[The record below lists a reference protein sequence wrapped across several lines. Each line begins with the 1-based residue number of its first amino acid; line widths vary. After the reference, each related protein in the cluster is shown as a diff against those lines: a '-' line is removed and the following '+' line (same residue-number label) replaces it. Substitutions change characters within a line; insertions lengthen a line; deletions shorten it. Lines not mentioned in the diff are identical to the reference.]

1 MPLCNLAPPP
11 DAQDPTVLLLLHFLP
26 PTRARRFLKHDILS
40 KNEAA
45 TPHVRRGR
53 RGKGEEKVG
62 KSRVGRGKKKKFRVI
77 AYSGLVGWQ
86 AKKASKL
93 ERLAPGMVRER
104 EASFLHR
111 VFIWGE
117 TQAGQP
123 EEKEREPTPT
133 PLSHITLKTISPSL
147 LGDPLPLFPLSLKP
161 QPDPYPG
168 HALLLR
174 LLLLPLSQKSFSPF
188 PQFPLSPFGVREKA
202 GRAIGILSDGNS
214 VTYRH
219 TYPKKVPS
227 LKSKSRKNGEEGV
240 AECAELGQLEKVW
253 CKKRKERPL

>member
-11 DAQDPTVLLLLHFLP
+11 DAQDPTVLLLLLHFLP

-62 KSRVGRGKKKKFRVI
+62 KSRVGRRKKKKFRVI

-111 VFIWGE
+111 VFIWGKPK
-117 TQAGQP
+117 QGNP
-123 EEKEREPTPT
+123 KKRRGNPSRLHFP
-133 PLSHITLKTISPSL
+133 ISPLKRSL
-147 LGDPLPLFPLSLKP
+147 PRS
-161 QPDPYPG
+161 
-168 HALLLR
+168 
-174 LLLLPLSQKSFSPF
+174 
-188 PQFPLSPFGVREKA
+188 
-202 GRAIGILSDGNS
+202 
-214 VTYRH
+214 
-219 TYPKKVPS
+219 
-227 LKSKSRKNGEEGV
+227 
-240 AECAELGQLEKVW
+240 
-253 CKKRKERPL
+253 